1 MAWVKDATGFV
12 GKLGKLRTWDREPQV
27 KVRCEEFLLGLR
39 NLNCLPKHL
48 ALLVGGEEG
57 DVRCIATTSDPD
69 DSFNRRMPG
78 RVNQSPSV
86 FEINLE
92 DGVKV
97 GQVEL

>member
-1 MAWVKDATGFV
+1 MLPGS
-12 GKLGKLRTWDREPQV
+12 LGSSANSGREDREPKV
-27 KVRCEEFLLGLR
+27 KVRWEEFLLGLR

-69 DSFNRRMPG
+69 DSFNRRKPG
-78 RVNQSPSV
+78 RVNQPPSV

-97 GQVEL
+97 GRVEL